1 MCERC
6 RSRGC
11 PAFPKTPF
19 AGAVREAGIEHR
31 HFKAPGAPADRRAA
45 ARRGD
50 HACLAR
56 NYAGQL
62 ELPEAIAVGA
72 ALADLAAARK
82 VALLSY
88 ERAASGC
95 HQTLLREAVLLVFAA
110 IDLEPDDPA

>member
-6 RSRGC
+6 RSRGG
-11 PAFPKTPF
+11 PVFPKTSF
-19 AGAVREAGIEHR
+19 AGAVREAGIEYR
-31 HFKAPGAPADRRAA
+31 HFKAPGAPADGRAA

-56 NYAGQL
+56 IYAGQL

-72 ALADLAAARK
+72 ALADLAATRK
-82 VALLSY
+82 VALLSC
-88 ERAASGC
+88 ERAAC
-95 HQTLLREAVLLVFAA
+95 EYHHTLLREAVLLVFAA